1 MEIGSALPIIIS
13 IMLRVALLYLF
24 FWYLL
29 DFCFELGFYHLRF
42 VTAVGI
48 AALLVIG
55 LIVWK
60 MFNAWPGFDLD
71 KDHPIT
77 SLLPFALLDLMPVA
91 AVGVATWYAHYFGW
105 GLLQFTQHALK
116 RIAGIW

>member
-1 MEIGSALPIIIS
+1 MEIGSAMPIIMS
-13 IMLRVALLYLF
+13 IVLRVALLYLF

-29 DFCFELGFYHLRF
+29 DFDFELGLPYLRF
-42 VTAVGI
+42 VIAVGI
-48 AALLVIG
+48 AALFVIG

-60 MFNAWPGFDLD
+60 TFNAWPGFDLD
-71 KDHPIT
+71 KDHPTT
-77 SLLPFALLDLMPVA
+77 SLLPFVLLNLVPVA

-116 RIAGIW
+116 RISSIW